1 MAKHWTDDA
10 ALVESISNNLYEA
23 LPLLPKRLVRVDA
36 ITREFG
42 MPFSH
47 IQILCMLSDSEMTI
61 GEISTNLG
69 IAKPNITPL
78 LDALHEKRILE
89 RCRSEKDRRIVN
101 VRLLPEGQELAKRVR
116 GSIAEQVREWP
127 EGFNL
132 SDIKRLNNALSYLI
146 EMGHALAS
154 AERRTNQQ

>member
-1 MAKHWTDDA
+1 MAKIWTDDA
-10 ALVESISNNLYEA
+10 ALVDAISKNIYDA

-36 ITREFG
+36 LTREFN

-47 IQILCMLSDSEMTI
+47 IQILCMLSDKEMSI

-78 LDALHEKRILE
+78 LDTLHERGVLE

-101 VRLLPEGQELAKRVR
+101 VRLLPEGYEMVQKLRESVARQLM
-116 GSIAEQVREWP
+116 EWP
-127 EGFNL
+127 EGFSV
-132 SDIKRLNNALSYLI
+132 SDIKRLNNALAYLI
-146 EMGHALAS
+146 EVSRELAE
-154 AERRTNQQ
+154 AERSG

>member
-10 ALVESISNNLYEA
+10 ALVDAISQNLFDA
-23 LPLLPKRLVRVDA
+23 LPLLSKRLVRVDA

-47 IQILCMLSDSEMTI
+47 IQILCMLCDREMTI
-61 GEISTNLG
+61 GDIGTSLG

-78 LDALHEKRILE
+78 LDALRERGVLE

-101 VRLLPEGQELAKRVR
+101 VRLLPEGQALAKKLRA
-116 GSIAEQVREWP
+116 SLADQVADWP
-127 EGFNL
+127 EGFSL
-132 SDIKRLNNALSYLI
+132 SDVKRLNNALAYLI
-146 EMGHALAS
+146 EASRRLAEV
-154 AERRTNQQ
+154 ERAK